1 MPKIRE
7 YNDEAVK
14 LDECFKETLSCVRPF
29 VLALTSPESAQLCK
43 IWLNKLNAVSSQRRL
58 RNEYLAELFRQL
70 KTGHIGGVFSRPPP
84 NGFLLPLP
92 KSYHMVCISSSV
104 SNLSDYTMKSHHSCV
119 KPNAKCT
126 QHQRRKTLLK
136 HRTMD
141 ITKLQ
146 AQNEYLRDQLSEYRK
161 NCNRNANDYLSSS
174 ISQLTTDVTTLK
186 VKLKEMEQLKN
197 SMDESYKETVQEY
210 HFTVVEQFTELKQQ
224 LAESRLKSEAL
235 DHSIVLMAKKLEQIS
250 YGKDEQ
256 SKIMEQQWID
266 KIKTICERFDSFTK
280 EKNKEL
286 QLKQDL
292 LEKKDTELLKKDVR
306 RREEIE
312 LLINKIHDLETKLEM
327 KIRDEDKLQ
336 KIINEQYTVMREELN
351 KMRIEMDNETQKQ
364 NQNLTSQVSTLKKAI
379 VKLAKSKEKLEYNYE
394 KKLSHII
401 KNKDTEIKFLHLQ
414 LQKQKNELYT
424 SLSTEKQNEVD
435 NIASALEKRYKALLA
450 ETEAMSETKTQE
462 YLMRIAILED
472 QILNMKKF
480 ESSL

>member
-1 MPKIRE
+1 
-7 YNDEAVK
+7 
-14 LDECFKETLSCVRPF
+14 
-29 VLALTSPESAQLCK
+29 
-43 IWLNKLNAVSSQRRL
+43 
-58 RNEYLAELFRQL
+58 
-70 KTGHIGGVFSRPPP
+70 
-84 NGFLLPLP
+84 
-92 KSYHMVCISSSV
+92 
-104 SNLSDYTMKSHHSCV
+104 MK
-119 KPNAKCT
+119 
-126 QHQRRKTLLK
+126 
-136 HRTMD
+136 
-141 ITKLQ
+141 KLQ
-146 AQNEYLRDQLSEYRK
+146 AQNEYLRNQLSEYRE
-161 NCNRNANDYLSSS
+161 NCNRNPNDYLSSS

-186 VKLKEMEQLKN
+186 AKLKEMEQLKN

-224 LAESRLKSEAL
+224 LDESRLKSEAL

-250 YGKDEQ
+250 YGKVRNRIFICKMRIIWHILKDEQ

-292 LEKKDTELLKKDVR
+292 LEKKDTELSKKDVR

-312 LLINKIHDLETKLEM
+312 LLINKIHNLETKLEM

-364 NQNLTSQVSTLKKAI
+364 NQNLTSQVSVLKKAI

-424 SLSTEKQNEVD
+424 SLSTEKQNEMD